1 MQIYSENRRVRLVIV
16 LATILL
22 DCISVG
28 DVPLHTFRSGL
39 LFFCCL
45 SPMAPDVQPSI
56 QKSKFNM
63 QANQGQGVISKF
75 AVLDIPHTHQTR
87 VISLANKM
95 NANLKGK
102 EAERRHT
109 SKNINFASSGTC
121 KLYL

>member
-1 MQIYSENRRVRLVIV
+1 
-16 LATILL
+16 
-22 DCISVG
+22 
-28 DVPLHTFRSGL
+28 
-39 LFFCCL
+39 
-45 SPMAPDVQPSI
+45 MAPDVQPSI

-63 QANQGQGVISKF
+63 DKMQANQGQVVISKF
-75 AVLDIPHTHQTR
+75 AVLDQLHTYQTR